1 MEDMRFVTD
10 EQMEEIEEREDVER
24 VECNGNSG
32 RDVNAT
38 WYTVYYTDGTE
49 EDVYMK

>member
-1 MEDMRFVTD
+1 MKFVTA
-10 EQMEEIEEREDVER
+10 EQMEEIELMENVEK

-49 EDVYMK
+49 EDIYMK